1 MANEHTNE
9 PGRAEAGRDQ
19 PGGPHSLGREHAG
32 YEPSREQSGREQQRG
47 GGKRASRPLRLQE
60 RGREAY
66 RDAQHLAS
74 TLEQAVDEIGQFLR
88 DQAEQR
94 PYTSLATAAGI
105 GYVLGGGVPSRL
117 TRLLFGLGSRM
128 AIEMFL
134 HELIGDAARQAPAS
148 ATSRSAS

>member
-1 MANEHTNE
+1 MANEHPNE
-9 PGRAEAGRDQ
+9 SVRAEGAGREQPFGREQPGREQ
-19 PGGPHSLGREHAG
+19 P
-32 YEPSREQSGREQQRG
+32 GREQQRDG
-47 GGKRASRPLRLQE
+47 GRRRTSRPLRIQE

-88 DQAEQR
+88 EQAEQR
-94 PYTSLATAAGI
+94 PYTSLATAAGV

-117 TRLLFGLGSRM
+117 TRFLFGLGSRL

-134 HELIGDAARQAPAS
+134 HELIGDAARQPSAAPES
-148 ATSRSAS
+148 AASRSAS

>member
-1 MANEHTNE
+1 MANEHQNE
-9 PGRAEAGRDQ
+9 SVRAEGAGREQPFGREQPGREQ
-19 PGGPHSLGREHAG
+19 P
-32 YEPSREQSGREQQRG
+32 GREQQRDG
-47 GGKRASRPLRLQE
+47 GRRTSRPLRIQE

-88 DQAEQR
+88 EQAEQR
-94 PYTSLATAAGI
+94 PYTSLATAAGV

-117 TRLLFGLGSRM
+117 TRFLFGLGSRL

-134 HELIGDAARQAPAS
+134 HEFIGDAARQPSAAPGSTA
-148 ATSRSAS
+148 SRSAS